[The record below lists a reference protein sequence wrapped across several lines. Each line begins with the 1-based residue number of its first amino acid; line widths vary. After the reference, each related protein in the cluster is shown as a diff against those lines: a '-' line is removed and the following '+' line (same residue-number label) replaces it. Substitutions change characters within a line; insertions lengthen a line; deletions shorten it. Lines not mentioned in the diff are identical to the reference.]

1 MWQTFQ
7 DTTSETDCDKTSE
20 TDFKTVSF
28 NPQNDCGLGTLSY
41 DFAHTINNTFKM
53 AYTAARPNEVIL
65 VVVVTVQRVGD
76 RT

>member
-41 DFAHTINNTFKM
+41 DFAHTINETFKWLAQLPTLM
-53 AYTAARPNEVIL
+53 QNHSG
-65 VVVVTVQRVGD
+65 GD
-76 RT
+76 RVASSC